1 MKHSGGCSGTRER
14 KVHILE
20 FWYMSGSSSTFPSFL
35 FLFMSVSSLSIFA
48 LSAIVASPAS
58 VYHAVKFCLIPLTD
72 VCLFQMPFSVKG
84 QPQYS
89 LQLPCSCHPPHLF
102 SLFFSS
108 FSSIC
113 ITFELC
119 LNPLT
124 RFSLPLPHYKICH
137 CVPLSVSFCL
147 SFHQPTSPSPPP
159 FPPFCFCIL
168 VHFSS
173 LVLSSCWEVFSTLVL
188 LVMSCWFVGV
198 IMVYKKKEK
207 MLIFRLNIVWAGLFL
222 WFIPFFLFF

>member
-1 MKHSGGCSGTRER
+1 
-14 KVHILE
+14 
-20 FWYMSGSSSTFPSFL
+20 MSGSSSTFPSFLFL

-102 SLFFSS
+102 SLFLSS

-119 LNPLT
+119 LNPVT
-124 RFSLPLPHYKICH
+124 RFSLSHITKSVTLFLFQF
-137 CVPLSVSFCL
+137 LSVSHFI
-147 SFHQPTSPSPPP
+147 SPPHLLLLP
-159 FPPFCFCIL
+159 FLPFVSVFLCISPPSFCQ
-168 VHFSS
+168 V
-173 LVLSSCWEVFSTLVL
+173 V
-188 LVMSCWFVGV
+188 
-198 IMVYKKKEK
+198 KKCFP
-207 MLIFRLNIVWAGLFL
+207 L
-222 WFIPFFLFF
+222 